1 MKFKQILLFLGLLG
15 ILASC
20 DLFSGG
26 ADDTDDN
33 IDTTSGNQLGKEVSE
48 AKEFYSKQGAQF
60 KFRTYAFNGDLNNRH
75 EMYLREIFEKSGKI
89 SFISESWTT
98 FGGTSF
104 VYKINATGEL
114 ILDPIIGGNQLNPAN
129 ENELNAEDQLVVY
142 QYGSGAM
149 THGAYGNSRGV
160 MHNLSTQK
168 NNQTPMT
175 NSDQGYLLNLKG
187 KSFVFSMGLNSNTGF
202 PSLYTFVPGVPPVAD
217 RWDLTDLPNF
227 KNVGINFTNDASKAG
242 NPNKVFWTW
251 ISYDAVN
258 TTNGKIHCVSFDGSN
273 FSAITSK
280 AIGPVGETLSLEKK
294 HMPVLYK
301 NPNNLDQPYIVIRRW
316 NNPNI
321 LDIYKYTGSSLETVV
336 EGVTLPTTLPASN
349 GVTREY
355 KEIAF
360 TGGNVYM
367 IARFDNKLYK
377 LKGKEWEII
386 GQNLLTGENKFTAI
400 EGGAEGLYLG
410 ISYLLQNG
418 NLIRIAGDLVFLK
431 N

>member
-1 MKFKQILLFLGLLG
+1 MKYKHLFLLMALIG

-20 DLFSGG
+20 DLLSSGDDSTDGTDGTSGG
-26 ADDTDDN
+26 D
-33 IDTTSGNQLGKEVSE
+33 QLAKEVAD
-48 AKEFYSKQGAQF
+48 AKAFYTKQGAQF
-60 KFRTYAFNGDLNNRH
+60 KFRVYAFNGDLNNRH
-75 EMYLREIFEKSGKI
+75 EMYLQKIFERNGKI

-104 VYKINATGEL
+104 TYKINASGEL
-114 ILDPIIGGNQLNPAN
+114 ILDPTIGGNQLNPAN
-129 ENELNAEDQLVVY
+129 ENEINAEDQLVVY
-142 QYGSGAM
+142 QYGSGAV

-168 NNQTPMT
+168 IQQTPMN
-175 NSDQGYLLNLKG
+175 NSEQGYLLNLKG
-187 KSFVFSMGLNSNTGF
+187 KSYVFSMGLNSNTGF
-202 PSLYTFVPGVPPVAD
+202 PSLYTFVPGVPPAAD

-251 ISYDAVN
+251 VSYDAVN

-280 AIGPVGETLSLEKK
+280 SIGPVGETLSMEKK

-301 NPNNLDQPYIVIRRW
+301 NPNNLDQPYIVVRRW
-316 NNPNI
+316 NNQNI
-321 LDIYKYTGSSLETVV
+321 LDIYKYTGTAIETVA
-336 EGVTLPTTLPASN
+336 EGVSLPTTLPASN

-360 TGGNVYM
+360 TGNNVYL
-367 IARFDNKLYK
+367 IARADNKLYR
-377 LKGKEWEII
+377 LKGKDWEVI

-400 EGGAEGLYLG
+400 EGGADGLYLG